1 MRIAIT
7 NYTATSSLG
16 DGIESIQLSIENG
29 RSGLYR
35 NNLPDC
41 DLDTWIGRVGSLESV
56 KLPPKLAHL
65 ESRNNR
71 LTWLGLQQDGMLAR
85 IQSLI
90 DQIGVDR
97 IGVVMATSTSSIGRT
112 EEGYSQLDE
121 FGLFPPDYV
130 QPGVHNLHSPGLFVA
145 ALTGLRGP
153 SLTISTACS
162 SSAKVFATAA
172 RWISYGLVDAVLV
185 GGIDSLC
192 LSILYGF
199 NALELLS
206 TDPCRPFDVNRDGI
220 SIGEAAG
227 FALLVRKELAPE
239 ANFELLGYG
248 ESSDA
253 HHMSHPHPEGKGAVL
268 AMQQSLKRAGLQP
281 SSVEYINLHGT
292 ASKVNDMVESDALSQ
307 LFNDQTLASSTK
319 GWTGHT
325 LGAAG
330 ILEAIITLESMKH
343 GLLPGTLNCE
353 IEDPGF
359 KFPVLMENVRK
370 PIQIAMTNS
379 FGFGGN
385 NASLIFGRTND

>member
-16 DGIESIQLSIENG
+16 KGIESIHRSIVSG
-29 RSGLYR
+29 RSGLCR
-35 NNLPDC
+35 NDLPDC

-56 KLPPKLAHL
+56 KLPPKLAQL
-65 ESRNNR
+65 ESRNNQ

-112 EEGYSQLDE
+112 EEAYTKLDE
-121 FGLFPPDYV
+121 SGLFPPDYE
-130 QPGVHNLHSPGLFVA
+130 QPEVHNLHSPGLFVA
-145 ALTGLRGP
+145 ALTGLTGP

-172 RWISYGLVDAVLV
+172 RWIRYGLVDAVLV

-227 FALLVRKELAPE
+227 FALLVRKDLAPE
-239 ANFELLGYG
+239 AEFELLGYG

-268 AMQQSLKRAGLQP
+268 AMLQSLKRAGLEP
-281 SSVEYINLHGT
+281 SSVEYINQHGT

-330 ILEAIITLESMKH
+330 ILESVITLESMKH

-353 IEDPGF
+353 VEDPGV
-359 KFPVLMENVRK
+359 KFPILMENVRK

>member
-1 MRIAIT
+1 
-7 NYTATSSLG
+7 
-16 DGIESIQLSIENG
+16 
-29 RSGLYR
+29 
-35 NNLPDC
+35 
-41 DLDTWIGRVGSLESV
+41 LESV
-56 KLPPKLAHL
+56 TLPKNLAPL

-90 DQIGVDR
+90 DQIGVER

-112 EEGYSQLDE
+112 EEGYTRLDE
-121 FGLFPPDYV
+121 SGLFPPDYD

-145 ALTGLRGP
+145 AATGLTGP

-172 RWISYGLVDAVLV
+172 RWIGFGLVDAVLV

-192 LSILYGF
+192 LSILHGF

-206 TDPCRPFDVNRDGI
+206 AKPCRPFDAERDGI
-220 SIGEAAG
+220 NIGEAAG
-227 FALLVRKELAPE
+227 FALLVRKDLAPE
-239 ANFELLGYG
+239 AEFELLGYG

-268 AMQQSLKRAGLQP
+268 AMQKSLKRADLQA
-281 SSVEYINLHGT
+281 SSIEYVNLHGT
-292 ASKVNDMVESDALSQ
+292 ASKVNDRVESDALSQ
-307 LFNDQTLASSTK
+307 LFNDRTLASSTK

-330 ILEAIITLESMKH
+330 ILESIITLESMKH
-343 GLLPGTLNCE
+343 GLIPGTLNYE
-353 IEDPGF
+353 NEDSECG
-359 KFPVLMENVRK
+359 FPVLMENVSK

-385 NASLIFGRTND
+385 NASLIFGRTDD

>member
-1 MRIAIT
+1 MRIAIS
-7 NYTATSSLG
+7 NYTATSCLG
-16 DGIESIQLSIENG
+16 SGIASIHRSIES
-29 RSGLYR
+29 RDSGLCR
-35 NNLPDC
+35 NDLPNC
-41 DLDTWIGRVGSLESV
+41 DLDTWIGRVASLESV
-56 KLPPKLAHL
+56 TLPKNLAPL

-90 DQIGVDR
+90 DQIGVER

-112 EEGYSQLDE
+112 EEGYTRLDE
-121 FGLFPPDYV
+121 SGLFPPDYD

-145 ALTGLRGP
+145 AATGLTGP

-172 RWISYGLVDAVLV
+172 RWIGFGLVDAVLV

-192 LSILYGF
+192 LSILHGF

-206 TDPCRPFDVNRDGI
+206 AKPCRPFDAERDGI
-220 SIGEAAG
+220 NIGEAAG
-227 FALLVRKELAPE
+227 FALLVRKDLAPE
-239 ANFELLGYG
+239 AEFELLGYG

-268 AMQQSLKRAGLQP
+268 AMQKSLKRADLQA
-281 SSVEYINLHGT
+281 SSIEYVNLHGT
-292 ASKVNDMVESDALSQ
+292 ASKVNDRVESDALSQ
-307 LFNDQTLASSTK
+307 LFNDRTLASSTK

-330 ILEAIITLESMKH
+330 MMEAVITFEAM
-343 GLLPGTLNCE
+343 GLGVAPGTLNSEE
-353 IEDPGF
+353 IDENLPY
-359 KFPVLMENVRK
+359 PVSAENTAAT
-370 PIQIAMTNS
+370 ISHALSNS
-379 FGFGGN
+379 FGFGGS
-385 NASLIFGRTND
+385 NATLAFGVGND